1 VTETRPSTGTLGL
14 GFLRRGSREASAID
28 GVLDTYRRMYP
39 RGRTGLIER
48 AYKVADQAHKGQKRK
63 SGEPYITHPI
73 AVAQIIA
80 DLGLSDSVI
89 AAALLHDVVEDTE
102 YPLEQMRDEFG
113 DEVAMI
119 VDGVTKLDKVKYGDA
134 AQAETVRKM
143 VVAMAKDIRVLL
155 LKLCDR
161 LHNARTW
168 KYVSPESARKKAQ
181 ETLEIYAPLAHR
193 MGLNAIKWELEDLS
207 FQTLYPKIYQE
218 IVDVVTE
225 RAPER
230 EKYLAQVRAEI
241 EKDLRQMKIK
251 AEITGRPKHYYSV
264 YQKMIVRGRD
274 LNDIYDLV
282 GIRVLVD
289 TVRDC
294 YAVLGAM
301 HARYQP
307 VPGRFK
313 DYIAMPKFNLY
324 QSLHTT
330 VIGPTGKP
338 VELQIRTHDMHR
350 RAEYG
355 LAAHWRYKESAKT
368 GGSGGTSDMGWLRQ
382 IADWQQET
390 ADPTEFLDSLR
401 GEISKAEVYVFTPR
415 GKLLSLPHGA
425 TPVDFAYSV
434 HTEVGH
440 KTIGAKVNGRL
451 VPLDSKLENGDTVEV
466 LTTSDENAH
475 PKRDW
480 LEFVQS
486 TRARNKIRQWF
497 TRERREES
505 IETGRDMLARAIRRQ
520 QLPMQRL
527 MSKPALLALAKEMHY
542 EDVDS
547 LYAAIGEHKEQAA
560 DVVTRMVE
568 AVGGQEGADEDLTE
582 ITRPGLPAART
593 SRRSDVGVSVH
604 GLTDVVVKLARC
616 CTPVPGDPIQG
627 FVTRGSGVSVHR
639 ADCDNLKSLL
649 GQSERLID
657 VEWTGHSSSTFLVN
671 IEVEALDR
679 NRLLMDVSQVLS
691 DHHVNI
697 LSANVSTSRERV
709 ALSSFV
715 FEMADPSHLGAI
727 LSAVR
732 RIDGVYDARRVT
744 GAKRPG

>member
-1 VTETRPSTGTLGL
+1 VLET
-14 GFLRRGSREASAID
+14 FN
-28 GVLDTYRRMYP
+28 RMYP
-39 RGRTGLIER
+39 KSKQGLIEQ
-48 AYKVADQAHKGQKRK
+48 AYVVAEEAHRGQSRK

-80 DLGLSDSVI
+80 DLGLPDSVI
-89 AAALLHDVVEDTE
+89 AAALLHDVVEDTAF
-102 YPLEQMRDEFG
+102 PLDRIRAEFG

-119 VDGVTKLDKVKYGDA
+119 VDGVTKLDKVTYGDA

-168 KYVSPESARKKAQ
+168 EFVSPESARRKAQ

-207 FQTLYPKIYQE
+207 FKTLYPKIYQE

-230 EKYLAQVRAEI
+230 ERYLDEVRSQI
-241 EKDLRQMKIK
+241 DHDLREMKIK

-282 GIRVLVD
+282 GIRILVD
-289 TVRDC
+289 DLRDC
-294 YAVLGAM
+294 YAALGAM

-313 DYIAMPKFNLY
+313 DYIATPKFNLY

-330 VIGPTGKP
+330 VIGPSGKP
-338 VELQIRTHDMHR
+338 VELQIRTYDMHR
-350 RAEYG
+350 RAEYC
-355 LAAHWRYKESAKT
+355 LAAHWRYKETSKSAPLT
-368 GGSGGTSDMGWLRQ
+368 DQSSDMGWLRQ

-390 ADPTEFLDSLR
+390 ADPSDFLDSLR
-401 GEISKAEVYVFTPR
+401 GEISRAEVYVFTPR
-415 GKLLSLPHGA
+415 GRLLSLPQGA
-425 TPVDFAYSV
+425 TPVDFAYAV

-440 KTIGAKVNGRL
+440 KTIGARVNGRL
-451 VPLDSKLENGDTVEV
+451 VPLDSKLDNGDTVEV

-475 PKRDW
+475 PRRDW

-505 IETGRDMLARAIRRQ
+505 IDTGRDMLARAIRRQ
-520 QLPMQRL
+520 HLPMQRL
-527 MSKPALLALAKEMHY
+527 MSRSTLLVLAKEMHY

-547 LYAAIGEHKEQAA
+547 LYAAIGEHKEQAS
-560 DVVTRMVE
+560 DVVARMVE
-568 AVGGQEGADEDLTE
+568 AVGGDEGADEDVTE
-582 ITRPGLPAART
+582 ITRPGTMQRT
-593 SRRSDVGVSVH
+593 RRGEPGVSVH
-604 GLTDVVVKLARC
+604 GLTDVVVKLAKC

-639 ADCDNLKSLL
+639 ADCANLAVLRE
-649 GQSERLID
+649 QPERLID
-657 VEWTGHSSSTFLVN
+657 VQWTGQSEATFLVQ

-679 NRLLMDVSQVLS
+679 NRLLSDVTKVLS
-691 DHHVNI
+691 DYHVNI
-697 LSANVSTSRERV
+697 LSAQVATTRDRV
-709 ALSSFV
+709 AWSSFA
-715 FEMADPSHLGAI
+715 FEMADPSHLGAV
-727 LSAVR
+727 LAAVR
-732 RIDGVYDARRVT
+732 RIDGVYDARRTT
-744 GAKRPG
+744 GAKR